1 MLKQSPMINEDVLD
15 KVCVLSRL
23 RLEKEEK
30 VQILDQMSRIIDH
43 FDKLKEVNTEG
54 VEPLY
59 KAVEMKNVWREDM
72 VQTMTEPEVLMNQA
86 PEQQEGQVKVPQVVK

>member
-1 MLKQSPMINEDVLD
+1 MINEDVLD

-23 RLEKEEK
+23 RLESEEK
-30 VQILDQMSRIIDH
+30 AQMLEQMGRIIEH
-43 FDKLKEVNTEG
+43 FDKLQEVSTKG

-59 KAVEMKNVWREDM
+59 TAVEMKNVWREDQ
-72 VQTMTEPEVLMNQA
+72 VKSMTAPDILMAQA

>member
-1 MLKQSPMINEDVLD
+1 MINEDVLD

-23 RLEKEEK
+23 RLEKDEK
-30 VQILDQMSRIIDH
+30 TQVLDQMTRIIEH
-43 FDKLKEVNTEG
+43 FDKLKEVDTKG

-59 KAVEMKNVWREDM
+59 TAVEMKNVWREDV

-86 PEQQEGQVKVPQVVK
+86 PEKQEGQIKVPQVVK

>member
-1 MLKQSPMINEDVLD
+1 MINEEVLD

-30 VQILDQMSRIIDH
+30 AQILEQMGRIIEH
-43 FDKLKEVNTEG
+43 FDKLQEVDTEG

-59 KAVEMKNVWREDM
+59 TAVEMKNIWRQDE
-72 VQTMTEPEVLMNQA
+72 VQKMTDPEELMKQA

>member
-1 MLKQSPMINEDVLD
+1 MINEDVLD

-30 VQILDQMSRIIDH
+30 AQMLEQMGRIIEH
-43 FDKLKEVNTEG
+43 FDKLQEVSTEG

-59 KAVEMKNVWREDM
+59 TAVEMKNVWREDE
-72 VQTMTEPEVLMNQA
+72 VKPMTEPEVLMSQA